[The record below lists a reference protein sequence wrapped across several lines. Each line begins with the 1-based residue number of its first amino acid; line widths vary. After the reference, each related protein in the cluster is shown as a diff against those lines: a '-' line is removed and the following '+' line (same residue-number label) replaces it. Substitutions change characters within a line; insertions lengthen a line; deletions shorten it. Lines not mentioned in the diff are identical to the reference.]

1 MLREL
6 RIVDQPAAL
15 ARRVD
20 GVDVVAWD
28 GSDRCCGFGGTFSV
42 KLPEASVAMADEKL
56 RALAAGAPGAE
67 VLVGC
72 DTSCLMHLQARAD
85 ATGRPVHVRH
95 LAEVLA
101 AGLPEDPRPD
111 AVPAAD
117 RAGGAG

>member
-15 ARRVD
+15 AGAVD
-20 GVDVVAWD
+20 GVEVVPWD

-42 KLPEASVAMADEKL
+42 KLPETSVAMADEKL
-56 RALAAGAPGAE
+56 RALEAGAPEAD

-72 DTSCLMHLQARAD
+72 DTSCLMHLQARAE

-101 AGLPEDPRPD
+101 AALPEED
-111 AVPAAD
+111 
-117 RAGGAG
+117 GA